1 MGITRLILKELAHRK
16 GAALLAVLAV
26 VTAVGFS
33 VAFFTLGE
41 ASQRETRRN
50 MRDIGQNLRI
60 IAKETD
66 MGEFWD
72 NDYSSVMM
80 PQEWVHRFEKV
91 TGLFYS
97 HLSATLK
104 QRIDWN
110 RHPALVTGMATEV
123 APPDRKK
130 PSMTYN
136 IKRGEIFL
144 GYELAQ
150 GLGLRKQDQVR
161 IREKPFTVASTL
173 AEAGTDDDIRIY
185 MHLADAQEILG
196 LDGKINEI
204 QALDCY
210 CRNPDLDTLT
220 VLRNQLADVLPEAK
234 VIKMQAI
241 AMAREK
247 QRTMMD
253 DYFALIMPLVV
264 IACGILIGAL
274 AMLNTRDRRE
284 EIGVLRALGYGTP
297 QILTLF
303 LGKAVLLG
311 LIGAGIGFAVGTQWS
326 LHYGPDIFKLTVK
339 NLKPMYSLLYWSFL
353 FAPLFAAVSSFI
365 PAMLA
370 VAQDPAETLRPD

>member
-1 MGITRLILKELAHRK
+1 MGHRRWST
-16 GAALLAVLAV
+16 LLALLAV

-33 VAFFTLGE
+33 VAFFTTGE

-60 IAKETD
+60 ISKATD
-66 MGEFWD
+66 MGAFWD

-80 PQEWVHRFEKV
+80 PEEWIKRFEKV

-104 QRIDWN
+104 QRIEWDGD
-110 RHPALVTGMATEV
+110 PALISGMAAEV

-130 PSMTYN
+130 PSMTFN
-136 IKRGEIFL
+136 IKPGEIFL
-144 GYELAQ
+144 GYQLVKKR
-150 GLGLRKQDQVR
+150 GLKKQNKVT
-161 IREKPFTVASTL
+161 IRGKEFVIAGTL

-185 MHLADAQEILG
+185 MHLKDAQEILG
-196 LDGKINEI
+196 VPGKINEI

-220 VLRNQLADVLPEAK
+220 VLREQLAEVLPEAQ

-241 AMAREK
+241 ALAREK

-253 DYFALIMPLVV
+253 DYFNLIMPLVV
-264 IACGILIGAL
+264 VACGLLIGVL

-284 EIGVLRALGYGTP
+284 EIGILRALGFGTP
-297 QILTLF
+297 QIATLF

-311 LIGAGIGFAVGTQWS
+311 LIGAGLGFAIGTGWA

-339 NLKPMYSLLYWSFL
+339 KLQPMYPLLYWSFL
-353 FAPLFAAVSSFI
+353 LAPLFAAVSSFI

>member
-1 MGITRLILKELAHRK
+1 MSTPGLIFKEMGHRRWST
-16 GAALLAVLAV
+16 LLALLAV

-33 VAFFTLGE
+33 VAFFTTGE

-60 IAKETD
+60 ISKATD
-66 MGEFWD
+66 MGAFWD

-80 PQEWVHRFEKV
+80 PEEWIKRFEKV

-104 QRIDWN
+104 QRIEWDGD
-110 RHPALVTGMATEV
+110 PALISGMAAEV

-130 PSMTYN
+130 PSMTFN
-136 IKRGEIFL
+136 IKPGEIFL
-144 GYELAQ
+144 GYQLVKKR
-150 GLGLRKQDQVR
+150 GLKKQNKVT
-161 IREKPFTVASTL
+161 IRGKEFVIAGTL

-185 MHLADAQEILG
+185 MHLKDAQEILG
-196 LDGKINEI
+196 VTGKINEI

-220 VLRNQLADVLPEAK
+220 VLREQLAEVLPEAQ

-241 AMAREK
+241 ALAREK

-253 DYFALIMPLVV
+253 DYFNLIMPLVV
-264 IACGILIGAL
+264 VACGLLIGVL

-284 EIGVLRALGYGTP
+284 EIGILRALGFGTP
-297 QILTLF
+297 QIATLF

-311 LIGAGIGFAVGTQWS
+311 LIGAGLGFAIGTGWA

-339 NLKPMYSLLYWSFL
+339 KLQPMYPLLYWSFL
-353 FAPLFAAVSSFI
+353 LAPLFAAVSSFI

>member
-1 MGITRLILKELAHRK
+1 MEIPGLILKEMAHRK
-16 GAALLAVLAV
+16 WSTLLGVLAV

-33 VAFFTLGE
+33 VAFFTTGE

-50 MRDIGQNLRI
+50 LRDIGQNLRI
-60 IAKETD
+60 IAKDTD
-66 MGEFWD
+66 MGAFWD

-80 PQEWVHRFEKV
+80 PEEWVKRFEKV
-91 TGLFYS
+91 NGLFYS

-104 QRIDWN
+104 QRIDWDG
-110 RHPALVTGMATEV
+110 HPALLTGMAAEV
-123 APPDRKK
+123 APPDRRK

-136 IKRGEIFL
+136 IKPGQVFL
-144 GYELAQ
+144 GHQLAQ
-150 GLGLRKQDQVR
+150 SRGVKKQDQ
-161 IREKPFTVASTL
+161 IKIQEKTFTVASTL

-185 MHLADAQEILG
+185 MHLKDAQELLG
-196 LDGKINEI
+196 MPGKINEI

-220 VLRNQLADVLPEAK
+220 VLRDQLANVLPEAK

-297 QILTLF
+297 QIAALF

-311 LIGAGIGFAVGTQWS
+311 LIGAGLGFLAGTQWS
-326 LHYGPDIFKLTVK
+326 LHYGPDVFKLTVK
-339 NLKPMYSLLYWSFL
+339 NLKPMYSLLYWAFL
-353 FAPLFAAVSSFI
+353 LAPLFAAVSSFI

>member
-1 MGITRLILKELAHRK
+1 MSTPGLILKEMGQRRWST
-16 GAALLAVLAV
+16 LLALLAV

-33 VAFFTLGE
+33 VAFFTTGE

-60 IAKETD
+60 ISKATD

-80 PQEWVHRFEKV
+80 PEEWIKRFEKV

-104 QRIDWN
+104 QRIEWDGD
-110 RHPALVTGMATEV
+110 PALISGMAAEV

-130 PSMTYN
+130 PSMTFN
-136 IKRGEIFL
+136 IKPGEIFL
-144 GYELAQ
+144 GYQLVKKR
-150 GLGLRKQDQVR
+150 GLKKQDKVT
-161 IREKPFTVASTL
+161 IRGKEFVIAGTL

-185 MHLADAQEILG
+185 MHLTDAQEILG
-196 LDGKINEI
+196 VPGKINEI

-220 VLRNQLADVLPEAK
+220 VLREQLAEVLPEAQ

-241 AMAREK
+241 ALAREK

-253 DYFALIMPLVV
+253 DYFNLIMPLVV
-264 IACGILIGAL
+264 VACGLLIGVL

-284 EIGVLRALGYGTP
+284 EIGILRALGFGTP
-297 QILTLF
+297 QIATLF

-311 LIGAGIGFAVGTQWS
+311 LIGAGLGFTIGTGWA

-339 NLKPMYSLLYWSFL
+339 KLQPMYPLLYWSFL
-353 FAPLFAAVSSFI
+353 LAPLFAAVSSFI